1 MNTSTNL
8 TTKTDFR
15 SKKSRTQDNWRDS
28 NFRGGRG
35 RARSKAIWQVCNK
48 VGHIAVNCLYRY
60 DKSYTGSN
68 HNAKNNKR
76 ENHNA
81 FIVSPTTIKAMNCTL
96 IVELAI
102 M

>member
-1 MNTSTNL
+1 MCL
-8 TTKTDFR
+8 
-15 SKKSRTQDNWRDS
+15 
-28 NFRGGRG
+28 
-35 RARSKAIWQVCNK
+35 VCNK
-48 VGHIAVNCLYRY
+48 IRHIAVNCLYRY